1 MPTSVGPNTFGEEN
15 LVFGYDLG
23 DVSNSYKGEPTTN
36 LIPAPER
43 NARFTTDN
51 SWYTYN
57 TAQYNGN
64 TYFSI
69 GAVASVSNN
78 EVTLSSVGRTL
89 YTYDVLT
96 PQTTGGGVSAG
107 TYYMIKKTGASSFTV
122 HSFNG
127 SQNGSQGY
135 KDPATGTFKVHES
148 VALDQRISINSTNFP
163 TMWWGPPHQPNMC
176 YVKEVVT
183 SGGPNDNSS
192 FMRIHLTRPA
202 GTDGGMAYG
211 VYPQV
216 TQGDIVTVSFWARSS
231 VNSNWSWSTYF
242 NAGYSAP
249 GFSISSTTEWQR
261 FQYSWTASN
270 TFGFYMYFWP
280 GNPGFVPY
288 YVDLADIQVEVNKGH
303 ATPFTLSSRSA
314 TQGLLDLTGN
324 STIDLTNVSFDSNA
338 QMTFDGTND
347 QFLINIDSW
356 IRNVTDITIE
366 GVVEIPSGVSLAG
379 GPWSILTD
387 HAVNSE
393 KDGFWWHMSLGG
405 GYTYFRVEDNVNGEI
420 GITFGN
426 PTTFAAGNTYHIATV
441 VGSAGVAIYNNG
453 VKVESYSPS
462 FSWANISA
470 SQVASLVV
478 GSTFPGYYLNSVTY
492 NVKLYNRAL
501 TASEIKSNYNAIK
514 GRFNI

>member
-1 MPTSVGPNTFGEEN
+1 MPSSVGPNTFGEEN

-43 NARFTTDN
+43 NARFTTN
-51 SWYTYN
+51 NNWYTYN

-69 GAVASVSNN
+69 GTVASVSNN

-89 YTYDVLT
+89 YTYDVLR
-96 PQTTGGGVSAG
+96 PQTTGGGVTAG
-107 TYYMIKKTGASSFTV
+107 TNYMVKKTGASSFTV

-135 KDPATGTFKVHES
+135 KDPATRTFKVHES

-176 YVKEVVT
+176 FVKEVVS

-216 TQGDIVTVSFWARSS
+216 TQGDLITVSFWARSS

-242 NAGYSAP
+242 AAGYSAP
-249 GFSISSTTEWQR
+249 GFGISSTTEWQR

-314 TQGLLDLTGN
+314 TQGLIDLTGN

-338 QMTFDGTND
+338 IPTFDGTD
-347 QFLINIDSW
+347 DFI
-356 IRNVTDITIE
+356 
-366 GVVEIPSGVSLAG
+366 GVSPRRQYAITDQWTTELIFKPTDGADTSWNGLFG
-379 GPWSILTD
+379 G
-387 HAVNSE
+387 A
-393 KDGFWWHMSLGG
+393 LGQG
-405 GYTYFRVEDNVNGEI
+405 GYWMFHSSGNLTYYEGSSAETGTKITYRTWTKANTFTTGNYHHLTIVYTPLSSTQGSFTLYYNGGEKI
-420 GITFGN
+420 ETF
-426 PTTFAAGNTYHIATV
+426 TWT
-441 VGSAGVAIYNNG
+441 
-453 VKVESYSPS
+453 
-462 FSWANISA
+462 FSWNYSLDMQNIGA
-470 SQVASLVV
+470 GDGRYGTNDVHYFKQ
-478 GSTFPGYYLNSVTY
+478 
-492 NVKLYNRAL
+492 YNRAL
-501 TASEIKSNYNAIK
+501 TAQEVVSNFNAIK
-514 GRFNI
+514 SRFSI

>member
-51 SWYTYN
+51 NWYTYN

-69 GAVASVSNN
+69 GTVASVSNN

-127 SQNGSQGY
+127 NQNGSQGY
-135 KDPATGTFKVHES
+135 RDPATGAFKVHES

-176 YVKEVVT
+176 FVKEVVP

-216 TQGDIVTVSFWARSS
+216 TQGDIVTVSFWARSN

-261 FQYSWTASN
+261 FEYTWTASN

-288 YVDLADIQVEVNKGH
+288 CVDLADLQVEVNKGH
-303 ATPFTLSSRSA
+303 ATPFTLGTRSA

-324 STIDLTNVSFDSNA
+324 STIDLTDVSFDSNA
-338 QMTFDGTND
+338 QMTFDGTD
-347 QFLINIDSW
+347 DTVALGDSSQFNITDSMSVFAWIKPDSIAGWKGIFGGAISGFVHFQLYNGGINVYVYGPAAAYGNPDSVS
-356 IRNVTDITIE
+356 IGTNVWTNVGFTFE
-366 GVVEIPSGVSLAG
+366 GNTLKVYL
-379 GPWSILTD
+379 
-387 HAVNSE
+387 
-393 KDGFWWHMSLGG
+393 
-405 GYTYFRVEDNVNGEI
+405 NGEQL
-420 GITFGN
+420 
-426 PTTFAAGNTYHIATV
+426 PTTVTGNV
-441 VGSAGVAIYNNG
+441 
-453 VKVESYSPS
+453 
-462 FSWANISA
+462 ANIS
-470 SQVASLVV
+470 S
-478 GSTFPGYYLNSVTY
+478 NSDVRFGWAYATSRLFQGKI
-492 NVKLYNRAL
+492 NALTVHNRAL
-501 TASEIKSNYNAIK
+501 TASEIKANYNAIK